1 MEKTVIETVESGTMT
16 KDLAINIYGN
26 KVDNSKYV
34 DTVKFIEIVAKNLD
48 KKLWWLISNI
58 NYFINIIFSRI
69 WRNNFNNNFL

>member
-48 KKLWWLISNI
+48 KKLWETNI
-58 NYFINIIFSRI
+58 
-69 WRNNFNNNFL
+69 

>member
-1 MEKTVIETVESGTMT
+1 MT

-48 KKLWWLISNI
+48 KKL
-58 NYFINIIFSRI
+58 
-69 WRNNFNNNFL
+69 